1 MILPAN
7 HLYSLL
13 LLILSFLCWGSWANT
28 FNAAGKKW
36 RFELYYFDF
45 AVGVFLAAIICAAT
59 IGSLGWDGFSFMDDV
74 RLAGKRQEFFGFAA
88 GMVFNLGNMLLVAAI
103 SVVGMSVAFPV
114 GVGLSLVI
122 ATIWSFAGGPA
133 GSLGFRLGGMLAL
146 LVAAVVSSIAY
157 RTYAKARLVESIQ
170 TGKTKSTKKVVS
182 SKGIALAI
190 AGGVFLGSF
199 LPLLDQSRASEIG
212 LGPYSL
218 GFVFA
223 FGILAS
229 TFVFNLFFM
238 NLPVV
243 GKPIDLV
250 EYFRAKAKLHGYG
263 ILGGVVFYVGALAS
277 FVVARAE
284 GPARID
290 PSLAYALSEGGV
302 VLAAIWGLLLW
313 KELSGTDT
321 KVNYQIVFMLVFL
334 LLGLGLLSAAPAFPP
349 K

>member
-13 LLILSFLCWGSWANT
+13 LLVLSFLCWGSWANT

-45 AVGVFLAAIICAAT
+45 AVGVLLAAIICAAT
-59 IGSLGWDGFSFMDDV
+59 VGSLGWDGFSFVDDV
-74 RLAGKRQEFFGFAA
+74 RLAGKRQDFFAFGA
-88 GMVFNLGNMLLVAAI
+88 GIVFNLGNMLLVAAI
-103 SVVGMSVAFPV
+103 SVVGISVAFPI

-122 ATIWSFAGGPA
+122 GTFWAFVSGPA
-133 GSLGFRLGGMLAL
+133 GSLGFRMAGMAAL
-146 LVAAVVSSIAY
+146 IVAIVASSMAY
-157 RTYAKARLVESIQ
+157 RAYAKAKLVEAIQ
-170 TGKTKSTKKVVS
+170 TGRTKSTKKVVS

-190 AGGVFLGSF
+190 AGGVFLGCF
-199 LPLLDQSRASEIG
+199 LPLLDMGRATEIG

-223 FGILAS
+223 IGILVS

-250 EYFRAKAKLHGYG
+250 EYFRAKAKLHLYG
-263 ILGGVVFYVGALAS
+263 LLGGMVFYIGALAA
-277 FVVARAE
+277 FVVDRAE

-302 VLAAIWGLLLW
+302 VLAVVWGLLLW
-313 KELSGTDT
+313 KELSGTDS
-321 KVNYQIVFMLVFL
+321 KVNYQLVLMMIFL
-334 LLGLGLLSAAPAFPP
+334 LLGIGLLSAAPAFAP